1 MKSISF
7 AESEISSLIK
17 FYEQQKQEAQ
27 ERVNSIND
35 ILNKLRSESAVAKP
49 AKKRKKAAK
58 APKLDLIS
66 FITDTLKQK
75 NEVFIA
81 SDFADMATKHFKL
94 TLSEEEGK
102 LLTANVSAAL
112 FRLAKMNALKKYPIK
127 DKKRGFWYGL
137 PEWFDEANHLKA
149 PYSAKVA

>member
-7 AESEISSLIK
+7 AESEVGSLIK
-17 FYEQQKQEAQ
+17 FYEQEKQKAQ
-27 ERVNSIND
+27 ERLDSIND
-35 ILNKLRSESAVAKP
+35 ILNKLRADDSEKKP

-58 APKLDLIS
+58 APKLDLTT

-81 SDFADMATKHFKL
+81 SDFTDLAISHFKL
-94 TLSEEEGK
+94 SLSEEESK
-102 LLTANVSAAL
+102 LLTANISAAL
-112 FRLAKMNALKKYPIK
+112 FRMVKMNMLKKYPIK

-137 PEWFDEANHLKA
+137 PEWFDENNRLK
-149 PYSAKVA
+149 PPFSVKVG